1 MFIAFIAS
9 FLLLGE
15 TWQPYVGLLSA
26 MTIIMVMGIADD
38 IRALPASTRLLIQ
51 VIATFL
57 IVSMDG
63 VRLTNLGD
71 LFGLG
76 NTALDSWSV
85 AFTMFCLVGTINAL
99 NMIDGIDGLAGGV
112 SLFAALWLTLFAL
125 LSGQQGAE
133 IRLDITFIALVAIV
147 IAGFLC
153 FNLRHPWCNRASV
166 FMGNSG
172 SMMLGLVLGR
182 FLVDFSQGEQP
193 VFQPMIAL
201 WIFALPLCD
210 TVRLMVKR
218 ILNGRSPFQGDRQH
232 LHHLLLASGY
242 SDAQTTVILSGI
254 SALLGGVGLAGWY
267 WQVPDYLLVYAFMVM
282 FLLYFLIVNKAW
294 SRINQANKL
303 NDDFTVK
310 PEIAEIELN

>member
-26 MTIIMVMGIADD
+26 MVMIMVMGIADD
-38 IRALPASTRLLIQ
+38 IRALPASTRLMIQ
-51 VIATFL
+51 VIAAFL
-57 IVSMDG
+57 IISMDS
-63 VRLTNLGD
+63 VRLTNLGN

-76 NTALDSWSV
+76 DTALDYWSI
-85 AFTMFCLVGTINAL
+85 AFTMFCLVGVINAL
-99 NMIDGIDGLAGGV
+99 NMIDGIDGLAGGI
-112 SLFAALWLTLFAL
+112 SLLAALWLTLFAL

-133 IRLDITFIALVAIV
+133 IRLDITFIALVAVV

-182 FLVDFSQGEQP
+182 FLIDFSQGEQP
-193 VFQPMIAL
+193 VFQPVIAL

-232 LHHLLLASGY
+232 FHHLLLTSGY
-242 SDAQTTVILSGI
+242 SDAQTTAILLGI
-254 SALLGGVGLAGWY
+254 SALLGGVGFAGWY

-282 FLLYFLIVNKAW
+282 FLLYFLVLNKAW
-294 SRINQANKL
+294 SMIDRSDKFTN
-303 NDDFTVK
+303 DFTAK
-310 PEIAEIELN
+310 PEVAEIELS